1 MDDEWISFIDD
12 IFALNDRNKANL
24 LAKELLN
31 INASAADTP
40 ESCFSTFMKFSR
52 VSLENTSHNSMNDV
66 LDYFY
71 KVNLS
76 YIKDPKVKGI
86 MLLVKSHGKPKI
98 FNMRSL
104 ADVEDLLNILEN
116 NGEKIISK
124 LIYKDGSEAII
135 KHNML
140 NPILDIEIVFK
151 IHAAICALREIAYLR
166 SRPKD
171 KIDGKMMER
180 IVRIVLYSNGQILK
194 LDNLLSKPVV
204 QDLVASL
211 KGSENINKRWE
222 PLNNLKKESVE
233 FADNLWSKGDKK
245 LHNEMAIYTYKN
257 IKKNHGQLIKD
268 IIGKDA
274 ISEACE
280 DAFSKACKDLISNKK
295 LKREDAI
302 FNACKDIISKV
313 CKNISSSSDEKLKRE
328 DLISE
333 ACKNISDDEKL
344 IIKEIFADKFLIK
357 AIRKAIIPIA
367 EKYDRVR
374 GIKGPQNK

>member
-40 ESCFSTFMKFSR
+40 ESFFSTFMKFSR
-52 VSLENTSHNSMNDV
+52 VSLENTSHNSINDV
-66 LDYFY
+66 LDIFY
-71 KVNLS
+71 KANLS
-76 YIKDPKVKGI
+76 YIKDPKVKRI
-86 MLLVKSHGKPKI
+86 MSLIKSHGKPKI

-124 LIYKDGSEAII
+124 LISENESEAII

-140 NPILDIEIVFK
+140 NLILDVEIVFK
-151 IHAAICALREIAYLR
+151 IHAAICALREIAYIR

-171 KIDGKMMER
+171 KIDVKMMER
-180 IVRIVLYSNGQILK
+180 IVRIVLYSKGQMLK
-194 LDNLLSKPVV
+194 LDNLLSKPVI

-233 FADNLWSKGDKK
+233 IADNLWSKGDKR
-245 LHNEMAIYTYKN
+245 LHNELAIHIYKTL
-257 IKKNHGQLIKD
+257 KPKHDQLIKHT
-268 IIGKDA
+268 IGQY
-274 ISEACE
+274 SV
-280 DAFSKACKDLISNKK
+280 SKACEGLSNDEKIK
-295 LKREDAI
+295 KREI
-302 FNACKDIISKV
+302 
-313 CKNISSSSDEKLKRE
+313 L
-328 DLISE
+328 
-333 ACKNISDDEKL
+333 
-344 IIKEIFADKFLIK
+344 ADKFLIK
-357 AIRKAIIPIA
+357 TIRTAIIPVA
-367 EKYDRVR
+367 EKYNRVR
-374 GIKGPQNK
+374 GMKGTKR

>member
-1 MDDEWISFIDD
+1 MDKFVEFIDNHYGIHD
-12 IFALNDRNKANL
+12 IKKAEL

-31 INASAADTP
+31 INPLCT
-40 ESCFSTFMKFSR
+40 ESPNAFFSTMLKFTR
-52 VSLENTSHNSMNDV
+52 VAAEKMGDDSIEKMLNI
-66 LDYFY
+66 FY
-71 KVNLS
+71 KANFS
-76 YIKDPKVKGI
+76 YLQDPKVKKI
-86 MLLVKSHGKPKI
+86 RLLIQSYGELKIYHAKSLDDMGNFLNLIENNSENIFLKWLPQNDGDMKPQD
-98 FNMRSL
+98 M
-104 ADVEDLLNILEN
+104 LNIWHDMEILF
-116 NGEKIISK
+116 K
-124 LIYKDGSEAII
+124 L
-135 KHNML
+135 
-140 NPILDIEIVFK
+140 
-151 IHAAICALREIAYLR
+151 HAAVCALREIAYMR
-166 SRPKD
+166 SKPNDEYDITMLNR
-171 KIDGKMMER
+171 IIR
-180 IVRIVLYSNGQILK
+180 IVIYSNGQMLK
-194 LDNLLSKPVV
+194 LDNLLVHPEIQNVIAAV
-204 QDLVASL
+204 
-211 KGSENINKRWE
+211 KGSEHINKRWE
-222 PLNNLKKESVE
+222 PLNNLKKESIE

-302 FNACKDIISKV
+302 FNACKDIISKE

-344 IIKEIFADKFLIK
+344 IIKEIYADKFLIK